1 MNSHAVSEISNA
13 PRSSWRIY
21 GLLVLVVAMGIGL
34 SAFIARTGDDIHSSA
49 NRLLQEKLPL
59 IDRISQLENALFQHQ
74 LALNQYYAYS
84 IPRQHFL
91 ESQQLTKTEIR
102 DHLAVLEKAFG
113 ASAPEIVSMHAIS
126 HNLAGLGPQLDA
138 LMAAEPIDWD
148 EARALLVV
156 LNLLTV
162 ELRHELDVLKTHT
175 EAALLATGV
184 RTSSSVNQITWL
196 VYLYSLVSLLTAF
209 YVVHHI
215 RARLRS
221 EHELAHQASHDL
233 LTGLENR
240 RALEQA
246 LVALAGSRHT
256 LLLASIDR
264 FERIVG
270 GLGHQAGDQLMRQ
283 ISERLRTTVSGTGC
297 RAFRLDGAS
306 FALLAESD
314 HPAIAEVASRIQ
326 AAMNDSFWFSG
337 NEVFASLYLGAATFP
352 DDGKNAATLLRNADA
367 ALQMARTNSGSGF
380 AVYSSEL
387 NTRAE
392 QRLALESQLGH
403 AVERNELTLF
413 YQPQQQLAD
422 GPNGALIG
430 FEALLRW
437 QHDGRQVSPAEFIS
451 IAEESG
457 LIIPIGTWVLAEAC
471 RQAYTWNS
479 DLQQHLVVAV
489 NISSRQFQHP
499 EFLATVTR
507 ILVETGANPSTIEL
521 EITESVVMQ
530 DVEHTIEILQSL
542 RNLGLK
548 LAIDDFGTGYSSL
561 AYLKRFPIDKLKIDQ
576 SFVSHLSPHSA
587 DAAIVQAIIA
597 LGHSLGLEV
606 IAEGVES
613 EEQRECLRQWGC
625 DQIQGYFFGR
635 PTPAEAATIFIA
647 DAAAATVNARPCRSM
662 PGTGT
667 A

>member
-1 MNSHAVSEISNA
+1 MNSHAVSDISND
-13 PRSSWRIY
+13 PRSRWRIY
-21 GLLVLVVAMGIGL
+21 GLLVMVVVMGIGL
-34 SAFIARTGDDIHSSA
+34 SAFIARTGGDIHSSA

-59 IDRISQLENALFQHQ
+59 IDHISQLENALFQHQ
-74 LALNQYYAYS
+74 LTLNQYFAYS
-84 IPRQHFL
+84 IPHDRFL
-91 ESQQLTKTEIR
+91 ELQQSSKTEIR
-102 DHLAVLEKAFG
+102 NHLTLLEKAFG
-113 ASAPEIVSMHAIS
+113 ASTPEIVSMHAINQ
-126 HNLAGLGPQLDA
+126 NLVDLGPQLDA

-148 EARALLVV
+148 EARALLLV

-162 ELRHELDVLKTHT
+162 EMHHKLDTLKTRT
-175 EAALLATGV
+175 KAALLAAGV
-184 RTSSSVNQITWL
+184 RTGNSVNRITWL
-196 VYLYSLVSLLTAF
+196 VYLYSLASLFTAF

-221 EHELAHQASHDL
+221 ERELAHQASHDL

-246 LVALAGSRHT
+246 LAALAGSRHT

-264 FERIVG
+264 FERIIG

-306 FALLAESD
+306 FALLAEPD

-326 AAMNDSFWFSG
+326 AAMKDSFLFSG

-367 ALQMARTNSGSGF
+367 ALQMARTNGGGGF

-387 NTRAE
+387 NVRAE

-403 AVERNELTLF
+403 AIERGELTLH
-413 YQPQQQLAD
+413 YQPQQRLAD
-422 GPNGALIG
+422 GALIG

-479 DLQQHLVVAV
+479 TLQQHLVVAI

-507 ILVETGANPSTIEL
+507 ILAETGANPSTIEL

-530 DVEHTIEILQSL
+530 DAEHTIEILQSL
-542 RNLGLK
+542 RSLGLK

-576 SFVSHLSPHSA
+576 SFVRHLSPHSA

-597 LGHSLGLEV
+597 LGHSLALEV
-606 IAEGVES
+606 IAEGLES

-635 PTPAEAATIFIA
+635 PTPAETATIFIA
-647 DAAAATVNARPCRSM
+647 DAASATVNIRPCRSM